1 MTIDH
6 PERGTARPG
15 PPSPAVPS
23 DRRDRPD
30 SADSTHDAHG
40 THDTQS
46 PHGAHGSDSAQPRR
60 LHPLTPVAKGWKAM
74 AVVIAIFG
82 QHAARTQETRLGV
95 MVAGSVFLGALLW
108 GLLSWAFTVYR
119 IEDDDLRI
127 DSGVLFRRTRH
138 VHLGRLQAVDVVRPF
153 IARLLGLAELKLQ
166 VAGGDSAEGSLA
178 YVRESDASLLRAE
191 LLARAAGV
199 RPDAGEAPEH
209 PLVVVPMPVLIGSVL
224 LSFAAWAF
232 LVPTVGLVVA
242 GVVMGNEALLLGFIP
257 LFIAAWQFTAGRVLR
272 YFDFTLSESPDGLRL
287 AHGLIEHRHQT
298 VPPGRVQA
306 VRIVQPL
313 LWRWKG
319 WVRVEVNVA
328 GYGAQEDG
336 TDHHESTLL
345 PVAPREVA
353 LGVLG
358 RILPGVDV
366 GSVPLTPVPKRARWH
381 SPVRRRRMFC
391 GADDRVFVVRRGV
404 FQRETDVIP
413 HAKVQSVR
421 RTQGPIERLLGL
433 ATVHLDSTPGPVR
446 VTAQLRDADEASQLV
461 DEQAERSRIGR
472 RGEGPHRWSAH
483 SGGSPERID
492 R

>member
-1 MTIDH
+1 MTVDQGRPEPPH
-6 PERGTARPG
+6 PGSAHEAGKAAPG
-15 PPSPAVPS
+15 RATPGGAT
-23 DRRDRPD
+23 PD
-30 SADSTHDAHG
+30 NGVS
-40 THDTQS
+40 
-46 PHGAHGSDSAQPRR
+46 RR

-82 QHAARTQETRLGV
+82 QHAARTQETRLGAA
-95 MVAGSVFLGALLW
+95 VAGSVFLVALLW

-119 IEDDDLRI
+119 IEEDDLRI

-138 VHLGRLQAVDVVRPF
+138 VHLARLQAVDVVRPF

-178 YVRESDASLLRAE
+178 YVRESDAQVLRAE

-199 RPDAGEAPEH
+199 RPDAGEAPER
-209 PLVVVPMPVLIGSVL
+209 PLVVVPMPVLIASVL
-224 LSFAAWAF
+224 LSFASWVF
-232 LVPTVGLVVA
+232 LLPTIGLIAA
-242 GVVMGNEALLLGFIP
+242 GVATGNEALLLGFIP
-257 LFIAAWQFTAGRVLR
+257 LFIAAWQFTVGRVLR

-306 VRIVQPL
+306 VRVVEPL

-328 GYGAQEDG
+328 GYGQHEDG
-336 TDHHESTLL
+336 SENYESTLL
-345 PVAPREVA
+345 PVAPLDVA

-366 GSVPLTPVPKRARWH
+366 DAVPLTPVPKRARWH
-381 SPVRRRRMFC
+381 SPVRRRRMSC
-391 GADDRVFVVRRGV
+391 GADDLVFVARRGV
-404 FQRETDVIP
+404 FRRETDVIP

-421 RTQGPIERLLGL
+421 WTQGPVERALRL

-446 VTAQLRDADEASQLV
+446 VTASLRDADEAFRLV
-461 DEQAERSRIGR
+461 DEQAERSRLGR
-472 RGEGPHRWSAH
+472 RGEGPHRWSSG

>member
-1 MTIDH
+1 MTVEQQSG
-6 PERGTARPG
+6 PVPG
-15 PPSPAVPS
+15 GAVP
-23 DRRDRPD
+23 DN
-30 SADSTHDAHG
+30 AE
-40 THDTQS
+40 
-46 PHGAHGSDSAQPRR
+46 PRR
-60 LHPLTPVAKGWKAM
+60 LHPLTPVARGWKAM

-95 MVAGSVFLGALLW
+95 IVAGCVFLVALLW
-108 GLLSWAFTVYR
+108 GLLTWAFTVYR

-178 YVRESDASLLRAE
+178 YLRESDAAVLRAE

-199 RPDAGEAPEH
+199 RPDAGEAPER

-224 LSFAAWAF
+224 LSFASWLF
-232 LVPTVGLVVA
+232 LLPTLGLIVGGVA
-242 GVVMGNEALLLGFIP
+242 TGNMALLLGFIP
-257 LFIAAWQFTAGRVLR
+257 LFILAWQFTVGRVLR
-272 YFDFTLSESPDGLRL
+272 YFDFTVSESPDGLRL

-306 VRIVQPL
+306 VRLVQPW
-313 LWRWKG
+313 LWRAKG

-328 GYGAQEDG
+328 GYGGGSEDG
-336 TDHHESTLL
+336 SENHESTLL

-366 GSVPLTPVPKRARWH
+366 DAVPLTAVPARARWH
-381 SPVRRRRMFC
+381 SPVRRRKMAC
-391 GADDRVFVVRRGV
+391 GADEKVFVARRGV
-404 FQRETDVIP
+404 FRRETDVIP

-421 RTQGPIERLLGL
+421 RTQGPLERLLGL

-446 VTAQLRDADEASQLV
+446 VTAPLRDAEEASRLV

-472 RGEGPHRWSAH
+472 RGEGPHRWSSL